1 MGRDLQVYMITEE
14 NKDKNAISQ
23 LVKLLKI

>member
-1 MGRDLQVYMITEE
+1 MGRDLQVHMITEE